1 MAGGRPSPTI
11 PPLQLPSSPASST
24 AVEGRGEQHHRTSR
38 GRRGRTGC
46 EGKPHTENGWR
57 REGEQVHPFLFLK
70 RMQPHTDLYYT
81 RANTYTGQTRYR
93 YTLETYREDRCTHQL
108 TQKTLHKRKITM
120 RSQRSF
126 VLSASTFCCCL
137 CRPPLLARLTPEQ
150 RSHSED
156 TKVGRSTIA
165 RML

>member
-1 MAGGRPSPTI
+1 MRVCARGEIGSAEAREETCQRRPQPTRGAR
-11 PPLQLPSSPASST
+11 LAARLLLLY
-24 AVEGRGEQHHRTSR
+24 VCKKKKKKNEGRS
-38 GRRGRTGC
+38 
-46 EGKPHTENGWR
+46 
-57 REGEQVHPFLFLK
+57 FFF
-70 RMQPHTDLYYT
+70 QPHTDLYYT
-81 RANTYTGQTRYR
+81 RANTYTRQTKYR

-126 VLSASTFCCCL
+126 VLSTSTFCCCL
-137 CRPPLLARLTPEQ
+137 RRPPLLARPTPEQ
-150 RSHSED
+150 GSHSKD

>member
-1 MAGGRPSPTI
+1 MLNVKVKYDKLA
-11 PPLQLPSSPASST
+11 PPDVSEDSSSFFIIRLELPSKEKNQT
-24 AVEGRGEQHHRTSR
+24 DILF
-38 GRRGRTGC
+38 
-46 EGKPHTENGWR
+46 EGKKR
-57 REGEQVHPFLFLK
+57 FFIQVFFLK

-81 RANTYTGQTRYR
+81 RANTYTRQTKYR

-126 VLSASTFCCCL
+126 VLSTSTFYCCL
-137 CRPPLLARLTPEQ
+137 RRPPLLARPTPEQ
-150 RSHSED
+150 GSHSKD